1 MRKWMLLSLAVTLM
15 IALLE
20 SAQPARS
27 TALPPVQRVNAP
39 YYTGTIKYWTTGLF
53 WFGRISPTENYIDT
67 RVGYN
72 DQELYINFAVFDR
85 LLWYDANHTAGT
97 LTAYDSLT
105 VYLDT
110 AGGASNAP
118 ASTSFR
124 LDAQMSHDW
133 DTPRSAWQATSRGN
147 GSSWITAVVPFTT
160 TAYIKYET
168 DVIGGT
174 NNNQNNRGYVVTYHI
189 PFTSL
194 GLSGPPASGTIWAL
208 GVKNHDRDDVAGT
221 VVGDKVWPETWN
233 ATDPSTWGQLRF
245 GQPAYTPQPTSTQS
259 TTTVRQGL
267 NGAVV
272 PDAAAGGGF
281 NCGDGLDTWSQ
292 WGNKNY
298 SGEPNFN
305 VQNQDDLS
313 DWPCFSKYFVTF
325 PLGAVPSG
333 KTIVSATL
341 TLYQFGNAGCYLQ
354 DSCSPGPVPS
364 YLQVFTI
371 NQDWSESTL
380 TWNNAPQAR
389 ENIAGIWVAPLKA
402 YPGYPGGISRTW
414 DVSRAVAEAYS
425 AGEPLRLSIYSADS
439 EIHSGRYFYSSNVE
453 DYNAQGRPTLNI
465 TWGQTGSNISHSAS
479 PLDPLVGQQVTYKLI
494 SIGSGN
500 TLTLTS
506 VLPAQVSAPGP
517 LQVTGGGTAV
527 YNPGSRQV
535 VWSGVPTAGTPIAIT
550 FPVTVVATSPV
561 LLHSTATLVDALG
574 VTVQATADVIANA
587 YQVRLP
593 LIRRQ

>member
-1 MRKWMLLSLAVTLM
+1 MRKGMLLSLVATLV

-20 SAQPARS
+20 NALPVRS

-39 YYTGTIKYWTTGLF
+39 YYNGTIKYWTTGLF

-85 LLWYDANHTAGT
+85 LLWYDANHNAGT
-97 LTAYDSLT
+97 LTAYDALT

-110 AGGASNAP
+110 AGGAANAP
-118 ASTSFR
+118 TSTSFR

-133 DTPRSAWQATSRGN
+133 DTPRSAWQAASRGN
-147 GSSWITAVVPFTT
+147 GSSWITAAVPFTT

-168 DVIGGT
+168 DTIGGT

-194 GLSGPPASGTIWAL
+194 GLSGPPAPGTIWAL
-208 GVKNHDRDDVAGT
+208 GVKNHDRDDAAGT
-221 VVGDKVWPETWN
+221 VISDKVWPENWD
-233 ATDPSTWGQLRF
+233 ATNPASWGQLRF
-245 GQPAYTPQPTSTQS
+245 GQLTYSPPPTTAQS
-259 TTTVRQGL
+259 TTTIRQGL

-272 PDAAAGGGF
+272 PDAAVGGDF
-281 NCGDGLDTWSQ
+281 NCGDGLDTWTQ

-298 SGEPNFN
+298 SGEPDFN

-354 DSCSPGPVPS
+354 DGCNPGPVPS

-371 NQDWSESTL
+371 NQDWNENTL
-380 TWNNAPQAR
+380 TWNDAPQAR
-389 ENIAGIWVAPLKA
+389 ENIAGMWVAPLNA

-425 AGEPLRLSIYSADS
+425 AGESLRLAIYSADS

-453 DYNAQGRPTLNI
+453 DYNAQGRPTLKVI
-465 TWGQTGSNISHSAS
+465 WSQTDSNLGYSAS
-479 PLDPLVGQQVTYKLI
+479 PPNPRYGQRVTYTLSTI
-494 SIGSGN
+494 AGGSA
-500 TLTLTS
+500 LTLTS
-506 VLPAQVSAPGP
+506 SLPLQVSAPGP
-517 LQVTGGGTAV
+517 VVVMGGGTAA
-527 YNPGSRQV
+527 YNSGSRQV
-535 VWSGVPTAGTPIAIT
+535 IWTGTSAAGTPIAIT
-550 FPVTVVATSPV
+550 FPVTVVVTSPM
-561 LLHSTATLVDALG
+561 LLRSTATLADASG
-574 VTVQATADVIANA
+574 GITQATADVLANA

-593 LIRRQ
+593 LVWRP